1 MVFELKIILS
11 CWAVD
16 RYSRLAL
23 QDAFQ
28 PALWVKLAL
37 LLELLRW
44 RAQGAL
50 WGLAVFLAGDIQWY
64 WLHGAHKVIDV
75 VHVLTCGLL
84 HPLVCLAGP
93 IGDWII
99 NAANLQLL
107 FRCCLVNS
115 RRISQRWALVPE
127 GSFIGGST
135 PFSHILRS
143 STFRYQILQLYGNGI
158 FLSISMFL
166 LLSVMLGHLLILA
179 SLHFGLILHE
189 RE

>member
-28 PALWVKLAL
+28 PALRVKLAL
-37 LLELLRW
+37 LLEFLRW

-50 WGLAVFLAGDIQWY
+50 RGLAVILAGDVQWY
-64 WLHGAHKVIDV
+64 WLHRAHKIIDV
-75 VHVLTCGLL
+75 VHVVACGLL
-84 HPLVCLAGP
+84 HLLVCLAGP
-93 IGDWII
+93 VGDWII
-99 NAANLQLL
+99 NATNLQLL

-115 RRISQRWALVPE
+115 RRISQRWALVPDWSPF
-127 GSFIGGST
+127 GRST
-135 PFSHILRS
+135 PFSHVLRDS
-143 STFRYQILQLYGNGI
+143 ALRYQILQLYRNGVLLP
-158 FLSISMFL
+158 FFMFL
-166 LLSVMLGHLLILA
+166 LLFVMLGHLLILA
-179 SLHFGLILHE
+179 SLHLGLILHE